1 MQHLYKSFQQ
11 TDQKFFYFFNKKL
24 CDVSARSQYHH
35 TALRYSIL
43 QIPLFSYPYLTL
55 TFISSNPSP

>member
-24 CDVSARSQYHH
+24 CDDQLAANTITQPSAIPFYKFRS
-35 TALRYSIL
+35 
-43 QIPLFSYPYLTL
+43 FLTL
-55 TFISSNPSP
+55 T